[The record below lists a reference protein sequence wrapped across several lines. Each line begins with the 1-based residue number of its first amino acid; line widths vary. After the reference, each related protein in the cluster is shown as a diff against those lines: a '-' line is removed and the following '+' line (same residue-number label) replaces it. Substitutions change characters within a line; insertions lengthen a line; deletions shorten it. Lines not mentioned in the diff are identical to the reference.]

1 MNFIKNNKGIML
13 SILIFIVAIG
23 IYKLFATN
31 VALTEDSLVSQ
42 SIGGDII
49 ELNSRIERVNL
60 DPALFSS
67 AVYKSLVDFS
77 ASIPSQPVGRSNPFD
92 LMGR

>member
-1 MNFIKNNKGIML
+1 MNFIKNNKGIAIAL
-13 SILIFIVAIG
+13 LIFIVAIG
-23 IYKLFATN
+23 VYKLFSTN
-31 VALTEDSLVSQ
+31 VALTESSLVSQ
-42 SIGGDII
+42 SIGADII

-77 ASIPSQPVGRSNPFD
+77 ASIPLQPVGRTNPFD